1 MHGFLSGRFILVW
14 RYFEVN
20 CISLNRHVSDKDKQS
35 KLYRNVQP
43 VFSIDDEDDE
53 GGTLLHVYSSYV
65 LREVERRSSLTDL
78 SLLIASNVP
87 WSCICYLIP
96 PKHLMNFT
104 WKHWSTLPYTSSSIV
119 LEYWEACRTYRHSRT
134 SPKKCYTLYP

>member
-1 MHGFLSGRFILVW
+1 M
-14 RYFEVN
+14 
-20 CISLNRHVSDKDKQS
+20 NRHVSDKDKQS

-78 SLLIASNVP
+78 SLLIASNAP
-87 WSCICYLIP
+87 WSCIML
-96 PKHLMNFT
+96 LN
-104 WKHWSTLPYTSSSIV
+104 
-119 LEYWEACRTYRHSRT
+119 
-134 SPKKCYTLYP
+134 SPKTFDELYMKALIYPPLYEF